1 LSSGF
6 NLPTKEFFVLK
17 QIGNELNAWMI
28 KPKDFDASKE
38 VPGIYVSIF
47 GPGSQQVMNAW
58 ASSNDY
64 WFMINPARL
73 YCCLCRWKRNGYK
86 S

>member
-28 KPKDFDASKE
+28 KPKDFDASKKYP
-38 VPGIYVSIF
+38 VFMFQY
-47 GPGSQQVMNAW
+47 
-58 ASSNDY
+58 SSR
-64 WFMINPARL
+64 FTA
-73 YCCLCRWKRNGYK
+73 GYECMGK
-86 S
+86 F

>member
-1 LSSGF
+1 VLATLSGF

-17 QIGNELNAWMI
+17 HSKGNELNAWMI
-28 KPKDFDASKE
+28 KPTRFFDTSK
-38 VPGIYVSIF
+38 YFMFQYS

-64 WFMINPARL
+64 
-73 YCCLCRWKRNGYK
+73 
-86 S
+86 